1 LFQSIGMGAGDW
13 KCACWLFVIA
23 LIFAL
28 VDWVAVARRVVRLR
42 YVSKPA
48 ALLAVFVGAWLLT
61 RGPHDP
67 WQARFFLPGLAFS
80 LVGDVCL
87 LLPGKRW
94 FVAGLVA
101 FFLTQIC
108 YIAGLNPT
116 FPRGLPLYSVL
127 GFLIVVVLVG
137 VVLFRSI
144 APGLR
149 RSNRG
154 IALSILIPLAIYG
167 LTLSLTLFS
176 GWATLFR
183 PEWTPLRRVL
193 VILGVSLFFTSDLL
207 IAWDRFV
214 RRSHRLKL
222 LDIITYHLAQV
233 TLALSIALW

>member
-1 LFQSIGMGAGDW
+1 MGAGDW
-13 KCACWLFVIA
+13 KWACWPFVIA
-23 LIFAL
+23 LILAL
-28 VDWVAVARRVVRLR
+28 VDWVAVARRAVRLR

-48 ALLAVFVGAWLLT
+48 TLLAVFVGAWLLT

-80 LVGDVCL
+80 LAGDVCL

-94 FVAGLVA
+94 FVAGLMA

-116 FPRGLPLYSVL
+116 LSRDLPHYPVL
-127 GFLIVVVLVG
+127 GFLIVVALVD
-137 VVLFRSI
+137 VVLARSI
-144 APGLR
+144 ATGLR
-149 RSNRG
+149 RRNRG
-154 IALSILIPLAIYG
+154 IALLIPLAIYG

-193 VILGVSLFFTSDLL
+193 VILGVSLFFVSDLL

-233 TLALSIALW
+233 ALALSIALW

>member
-1 LFQSIGMGAGDW
+1 MGVGDW
-13 KCACWLFVIA
+13 MWACWPFVIA

-28 VDWVAVARRVVRLR
+28 VDWVAVARRAVRLR

-48 ALLAVFVGAWLLT
+48 TLLAVFVGAWLLT

-80 LVGDVCL
+80 LAGDVCL

-94 FVAGLVA
+94 FVAGLAA
-101 FFLTQIC
+101 FFLTQLC

-116 FPRGLPLYSVL
+116 LPRALPPYPVL

-144 APGLR
+144 ATELR
-149 RSNRG
+149 RKNRRM
-154 IALSILIPLAIYG
+154 ALLIPLAIYG
-167 LTLSLTLFS
+167 PTLSLTLFS

-183 PEWTPLRRVL
+183 PEWTPLRRML

-207 IAWDRFV
+207 IVWDRFV

-233 TLALSIALW
+233 ALALSIALW

>member
-1 LFQSIGMGAGDW
+1 MGAGDW
-13 KCACWLFVIA
+13 KWACGPFVIA

-28 VDWVAVARRVVRLR
+28 VDWVAVARRAVRLR

-48 ALLAVFVGAWLLT
+48 TLLAVFVGAWLLT
-61 RGPHDP
+61 QGPHDP
-67 WQARFFLPGLAFS
+67 WQAQFFLPGLAFS
-80 LVGDVCL
+80 LAGDVCL

-108 YIAGLNPT
+108 YIVGLNPT
-116 FPRGLPLYSVL
+116 LPRDLPPSDAVYPHPVL
-127 GFLIVVVLVG
+127 GFLIVVALVG
-137 VVLFRSI
+137 VVLVRSI
-144 APGLR
+144 VAGLR
-149 RSNRG
+149 RKNRR
-154 IALSILIPLAIYG
+154 IALLIPLAIYG
-167 LTLSLTLFS
+167 PTLSLTLFS

-183 PEWTPLRRVL
+183 PEWTPLRRML

-233 TLALSIALW
+233 ALALSIALW

>member
-1 LFQSIGMGAGDW
+1 MGAGDW
-13 KCACWLFVIA
+13 KWTCWPFVIA
-23 LIFAL
+23 LILAL
-28 VDWVAVARRVVRLR
+28 VDWVAVARRAVRLR

-48 ALLAVFVGAWLLT
+48 TLLAVFVGAWLLT

-101 FFLTQIC
+101 FFLAQLC
-108 YIAGLNPT
+108 YIAGLTPT
-116 FPRGLPLYSVL
+116 LPRDLPPYCVL
-127 GFLIVVVLVG
+127 GFLIVVALVG
-137 VVLFRSI
+137 VVLVRSI
-144 APGLR
+144 AAGLR
-149 RSNRG
+149 RKNRRM
-154 IALSILIPLAIYG
+154 ALLIPLAIYG
-167 LTLSLTLFS
+167 PTLSLTLFS

-207 IAWDRFV
+207 IVWDRFV
-214 RRSHRLKL
+214 RRSHRLKF

-233 TLALSIALW
+233 ALALSIALW

>member
-1 LFQSIGMGAGDW
+1 MGAGDW
-13 KCACWLFVIA
+13 KWACWSFVVA

-28 VDWVAVARRVVRLR
+28 VDWVAVARRAVRLR

-48 ALLAVFVGAWLLT
+48 TLLAVFVGAWLLT

-67 WQARFFLPGLAFS
+67 WQARFLLPGLAFS
-80 LVGDVCL
+80 LAGDVCL

-94 FVAGLVA
+94 FVVGLVA
-101 FFLTQIC
+101 FFLTQLC

-116 FPRGLPLYSVL
+116 LPQDLPPYPVL
-127 GFLIVVVLVG
+127 GFLVVVVLVG
-137 VVLFRSI
+137 VVLVRSI
-144 APGLR
+144 ATGLR
-149 RSNRG
+149 RKKRS
-154 IALSILIPLAIYG
+154 IALLIPLAIYG
-167 LTLSLTLFS
+167 PTLSLTLFS

-183 PEWTPLRRVL
+183 PAWTPLRRVL

-233 TLALSIALW
+233 ALALSIALW

>member
-1 LFQSIGMGAGDW
+1 MGAGDW
-13 KCACWLFVIA
+13 KWACWPFVIA

-28 VDWVAVARRVVRLR
+28 VDWVAVARRAVRLR

-48 ALLAVFVGAWLLT
+48 TLLAVFIGAWLLT
-61 RGPHDP
+61 QGPHDP

-94 FVAGLVA
+94 FMAGLVA
-101 FFLTQIC
+101 FFLTQLC
-108 YIAGLNPT
+108 YIVGLNPT
-116 FPRGLPLYSVL
+116 FPRGLPPYPVL
-127 GFLIVVVLVG
+127 GFLIVVALVG
-137 VVLFRSI
+137 VVLVRFI

-149 RSNRG
+149 RKNRR
-154 IALSILIPLAIYG
+154 IALLIPLAIYG
-167 LTLSLTLFS
+167 LALSLTLFS

-207 IAWDRFV
+207 ITWDRFV
-214 RRSHRLKL
+214 RHSHRLKL

-233 TLALSIALW
+233 ALALSIALW